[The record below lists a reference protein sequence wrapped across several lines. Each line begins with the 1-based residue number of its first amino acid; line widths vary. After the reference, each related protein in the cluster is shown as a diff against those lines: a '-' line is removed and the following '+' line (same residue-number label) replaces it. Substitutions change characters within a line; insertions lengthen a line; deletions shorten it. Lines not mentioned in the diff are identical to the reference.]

1 EESEKRLAEAQRM
14 AHLGNWEWD
23 IATDKVYWS
32 DEAYRIFG
40 LKPQEFEMTLSKFFN
55 CVHPDDRE
63 YVNKAIKRALNGEPY
78 NIDFRIV
85 LAERQERIIHAQGE
99 AVFDRKNIP

>member
-1 EESEKRLAEAQRM
+1 M

-40 LKPQEFEMTLSKFFN
+40 LKPQEFEMTLSK
-55 CVHPDDRE
+55 
-63 YVNKAIKRALNGEPY
+63 L
-78 NIDFRIV
+78 
-85 LAERQERIIHAQGE
+85 
-99 AVFDRKNIP
+99 DRKSVV